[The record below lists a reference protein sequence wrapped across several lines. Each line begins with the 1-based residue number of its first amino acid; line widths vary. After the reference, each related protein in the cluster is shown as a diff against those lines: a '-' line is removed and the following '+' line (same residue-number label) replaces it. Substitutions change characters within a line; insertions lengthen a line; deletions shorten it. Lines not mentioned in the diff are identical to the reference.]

1 MRVKC
6 VVDTNVLISA
16 SLTKGAPFQ
25 VVEHLIKNN
34 ALIFSKETI
43 SELSSRIT
51 QPKFDK
57 YVSADDREAYVNNLI
72 LSADLVI
79 IDNLI
84 QGCRDR
90 DDDKFLE
97 TAVRGD
103 ADEYHRILRDM
114 GNKKT
119 VGDID
124 CQFMD
129 YEKVENYFGWTPQ
142 HGIND
147 GIAKTIKWYKR
158 YLRGANIE

>member
-16 SLTKGAPFQ
+16 ALTKGAPFRI
-25 VVEHLIKNN
+25 VEHLIKNN

-43 SELSSRIT
+43 SELSSRII

-57 YVSADDREAYVNNLI
+57 YVSAEDREAYVNNLI

-90 DDDKFLE
+90 NDKFLE
-97 TAVRGD
+97 TAVKGD
-103 ADEYHRILRDM
+103 AQFIISGDQDCLTMHRFEGIDIV
-114 GNKKT
+114 T
-119 VGDID
+119 V
-124 CQFMD
+124 QEFAV
-129 YEKVENYFGWTPQ
+129 YTV
-142 HGIND
+142 
-147 GIAKTIKWYKR
+147 
-158 YLRGANIE
+158 

>member
-16 SLTKGAPFQ
+16 ALTKGAPFRI
-25 VVEHLIKNN
+25 VEHLIKNN

-43 SELSSRIT
+43 SDLSSRKT
-51 QPKFDK
+51 QLKFDK
-57 YVSADDREAYVNNLI
+57 YVSAEDREAYVNNLI

-97 TAVRGD
+97 TAVKGD
-103 ADEYHRILRDM
+103 AQFIISGDQDLLTMHRFEGIDIV
-114 GNKKT
+114 T
-119 VGDID
+119 V
-124 CQFMD
+124 QVFAV
-129 YEKVENYFGWTPQ
+129 YTV
-142 HGIND
+142 
-147 GIAKTIKWYKR
+147 
-158 YLRGANIE
+158 

>member
-16 SLTKGAPFQ
+16 ALTKGAPFRI
-25 VVEHLIKNN
+25 VEHLIKNN

-43 SELSSRIT
+43 SKLSSRVT
-51 QPKFDK
+51 QPKFEK
-57 YVSADDREAYVNNLI
+57 YVSAEDREAYVNNLI

-97 TAVRGD
+97 TAVKGD
-103 ADEYHRILRDM
+103 AQYIISGDQDLLTMHRFEGIDIVTAQEFAVH
-114 GNKKT
+114 T
-119 VGDID
+119 V
-124 CQFMD
+124 
-129 YEKVENYFGWTPQ
+129 
-142 HGIND
+142 
-147 GIAKTIKWYKR
+147 
-158 YLRGANIE
+158 

>member
-16 SLTKGAPFQ
+16 ALTKGAPFRI
-25 VVEHLIKNN
+25 VEHLIKNN

-57 YVSADDREAYVNNLI
+57 YVSAEDREAYVNNLI

-97 TAVRGD
+97 TAVKGD
-103 ADEYHRILRDM
+103 AQFIITGDQDLLAIHRFEGIEIV
-114 GNKKT
+114 T
-119 VGDID
+119 V
-124 CQFMD
+124 QEFA
-129 YEKVENYFGWTPQ
+129 VHTV
-142 HGIND
+142 
-147 GIAKTIKWYKR
+147 
-158 YLRGANIE
+158 

>member
-16 SLTKGAPFQ
+16 ALTKGTPFLIL
-25 VVEHLIKNN
+25 EHLIKNN

-57 YVSADDREAYVNNLI
+57 YVSAEDHEAYVNNLI

-97 TAVRGD
+97 TAVKGD
-103 ADEYHRILRDM
+103 AQFIISGDQDLLTMHRFEGIDIV
-114 GNKKT
+114 T
-119 VGDID
+119 V
-124 CQFMD
+124 QEFAV
-129 YEKVENYFGWTPQ
+129 YTV
-142 HGIND
+142 
-147 GIAKTIKWYKR
+147 
-158 YLRGANIE
+158 

>member
-16 SLTKGAPFQ
+16 TLIKGALFR

-57 YVSADDREAYVNNLI
+57 YVSAEDHEAYVNNLI
-72 LSADLVI
+72 LSDDLVI

-97 TAVRGD
+97 TAVKSNAHLIISGGQD
-103 ADEYHRILRDM
+103 ILTMHRFEGIDIV
-114 GNKKT
+114 T
-119 VGDID
+119 V
-124 CQFMD
+124 QEFAV
-129 YEKVENYFGWTPQ
+129 YTV
-142 HGIND
+142 
-147 GIAKTIKWYKR
+147 
-158 YLRGANIE
+158 

>member
-16 SLTKGAPFQ
+16 ALTKGAPFR

-51 QPKFDK
+51 QSKFDK
-57 YVSADDREAYVNNLI
+57 YVSAEDREAYVNNLI

-79 IDNLI
+79 VDNLI

-97 TAVRGD
+97 TAVNEG
-103 ADEYHRILRDM
+103 
-114 GNKKT
+114 
-119 VGDID
+119 
-124 CQFMD
+124 
-129 YEKVENYFGWTPQ
+129 
-142 HGIND
+142 
-147 GIAKTIKWYKR
+147 
-158 YLRGANIE
+158 

>member
-1 MRVKC
+1 MILKC

-16 SLTKGAPFQ
+16 ALTKGTPFRI
-25 VVEHLIKNN
+25 VEHLIKNN

-43 SELSSRIT
+43 SELSSRII

-57 YVSADDREAYVNNLI
+57 YVSAEDREAYVNNLI

-97 TAVRGD
+97 TAVKGD
-103 ADEYHRILRDM
+103 ARFIISGDQDLLTMHQFEGIDIV
-114 GNKKT
+114 T
-119 VGDID
+119 V
-124 CQFMD
+124 QKFA
-129 YEKVENYFGWTPQ
+129 VHTV
-142 HGIND
+142 
-147 GIAKTIKWYKR
+147 
-158 YLRGANIE
+158 

>member
-16 SLTKGAPFQ
+16 ALTKGTPFRI
-25 VVEHLIKNN
+25 VEHLIKNN

-43 SELSSRIT
+43 SDLSSRKT
-51 QPKFDK
+51 QLKFDK
-57 YVSADDREAYVNNLI
+57 YVSAEDREAYVNNLI

-97 TAVRGD
+97 TAVKGD
-103 ADEYHRILRDM
+103 AQFIISGDQDLLTMHRFEGIDIV
-114 GNKKT
+114 T
-119 VGDID
+119 V
-124 CQFMD
+124 QEFA
-129 YEKVENYFGWTPQ
+129 VHTV
-142 HGIND
+142 
-147 GIAKTIKWYKR
+147 
-158 YLRGANIE
+158 

>member
-6 VVDTNVLISA
+6 VVDTNVLISVA
-16 SLTKGAPFQ
+16 LTKGEPFRI
-25 VVEHLIKNN
+25 VEHLIKNN

-43 SELSSRIT
+43 RELSSRII

-57 YVSADDREAYVNNLI
+57 YVSAEDREAYVNNLI

-97 TAVRGD
+97 TDVKFDARFIISGDQDLLTMHQFEGIDIVTVQDFAV
-103 ADEYHRILRDM
+103 Y
-114 GNKKT
+114 T
-119 VGDID
+119 V
-124 CQFMD
+124 
-129 YEKVENYFGWTPQ
+129 
-142 HGIND
+142 
-147 GIAKTIKWYKR
+147 
-158 YLRGANIE
+158 

>member
-16 SLTKGAPFQ
+16 ALTKGAPFR

-43 SELSSRIT
+43 SELSSRII

-57 YVSADDREAYVNNLI
+57 YVSAEDREAYVNNLI

-84 QGCRDR
+84 QGCRGR

-97 TAVRGD
+97 TAVKGD
-103 ADEYHRILRDM
+103 ARFIISGDQDLLTIHRFEGIDIV
-114 GNKKT
+114 T
-119 VGDID
+119 V
-124 CQFMD
+124 QEFAV
-129 YEKVENYFGWTPQ
+129 YTV
-142 HGIND
+142 
-147 GIAKTIKWYKR
+147 
-158 YLRGANIE
+158 

>member
-16 SLTKGAPFQ
+16 ALTNITPFRI
-25 VVEHLIKNN
+25 VEHLIKNN

-57 YVSADDREAYVNNLI
+57 YVSAEDREAYVNNLI

-97 TAVRGD
+97 TAVKGD
-103 ADEYHRILRDM
+103 AQFIISGDQDLLTMHRFEGIDIV
-114 GNKKT
+114 T
-119 VGDID
+119 V
-124 CQFMD
+124 QVFAV
-129 YEKVENYFGWTPQ
+129 YTV
-142 HGIND
+142 
-147 GIAKTIKWYKR
+147 
-158 YLRGANIE
+158 

>member
-16 SLTKGAPFQ
+16 ALTKGAPFRI
-25 VVEHLIKNN
+25 VEHLIKNN

-43 SELSSRIT
+43 NDLSSRKT
-51 QPKFDK
+51 QLKFDK
-57 YVSADDREAYVNNLI
+57 YVSAEDREAYVNNLI

-97 TAVRGD
+97 TAVKGD
-103 ADEYHRILRDM
+103 AQFIISGDQDLLTMHRFEGIDIV
-114 GNKKT
+114 T
-119 VGDID
+119 V
-124 CQFMD
+124 QEFA
-129 YEKVENYFGWTPQ
+129 VHTV
-142 HGIND
+142 
-147 GIAKTIKWYKR
+147 
-158 YLRGANIE
+158 

>member
-16 SLTKGAPFQ
+16 ALSKDAPFRIL
-25 VVEHLIKNN
+25 EHLIKNN

-43 SELSSRIT
+43 SELSSRII

-57 YVSADDREAYVNNLI
+57 YVSAEDREAYVNNLI

-97 TAVRGD
+97 TAVKSNAHFIISGD
-103 ADEYHRILRDM
+103 QDILTMHRFEGIDIV
-114 GNKKT
+114 T
-119 VGDID
+119 V
-124 CQFMD
+124 QEFAV
-129 YEKVENYFGWTPQ
+129 YKV
-142 HGIND
+142 
-147 GIAKTIKWYKR
+147 
-158 YLRGANIE
+158 

>member
-16 SLTKGAPFQ
+16 ALTKGAPFR

-43 SELSSRIT
+43 SELSSRII

-57 YVSADDREAYVNNLI
+57 YVSAEDREAYVNNLI

-97 TAVRGD
+97 TAVKGD
-103 ADEYHRILRDM
+103 AQFIITGDQDLLATHRFEGIDIV
-114 GNKKT
+114 T
-119 VGDID
+119 V
-124 CQFMD
+124 QEFA
-129 YEKVENYFGWTPQ
+129 VHTV
-142 HGIND
+142 
-147 GIAKTIKWYKR
+147 
-158 YLRGANIE
+158 

>member
-1 MRVKC
+1 MRLKC
-6 VVDTNVLISA
+6 VVDTNVLRSA
-16 SLTKGAPFQ
+16 PLTKGVPFRI
-25 VVEHLIKNN
+25 VENLIKNN
-34 ALIFSKETI
+34 ALIFSKVTI

-97 TAVRGD
+97 TAVKGD
-103 ADEYHRILRDM
+103 AQFIISGDQDLLTMHRFEGIDIV
-114 GNKKT
+114 T
-119 VGDID
+119 V
-124 CQFMD
+124 QVFAV
-129 YEKVENYFGWTPQ
+129 YTV
-142 HGIND
+142 
-147 GIAKTIKWYKR
+147 
-158 YLRGANIE
+158 

>member
-16 SLTKGAPFQ
+16 ALSKGAPFRIL
-25 VVEHLIKNN
+25 EHLIKNN

-43 SELSSRIT
+43 RELSSRIT
-51 QPKFDK
+51 QLQFDK
-57 YVSADDREAYVNNLI
+57 YVSAEDREAYVNNLI

-97 TAVRGD
+97 TAEKGD
-103 ADEYHRILRDM
+103 AQFIISGDQDLLTMHRFE
-114 GNKKT
+114 GNEIVT
-119 VGDID
+119 V
-124 CQFMD
+124 QEFAV
-129 YEKVENYFGWTPQ
+129 YTV
-142 HGIND
+142 
-147 GIAKTIKWYKR
+147 
-158 YLRGANIE
+158 

>member
-16 SLTKGAPFQ
+16 ALTKGVPFRI
-25 VVEHLIKNN
+25 VEHLIKNN

-84 QGCRDR
+84 QGCRDS

-97 TAVRGD
+97 TAVKGD
-103 ADEYHRILRDM
+103 AHFIISGDQDLITM
-114 GNKKT
+114 GQFEGIDIVT
-119 VGDID
+119 VKD
-124 CQFMD
+124 FAV
-129 YEKVENYFGWTPQ
+129 YTS
-142 HGIND
+142 
-147 GIAKTIKWYKR
+147 
-158 YLRGANIE
+158 

>member
-16 SLTKGAPFQ
+16 ALTKGVPFRI
-25 VVEHLIKNN
+25 VEHLIKNN

-51 QPKFDK
+51 QPQFDK
-57 YVSADDREAYVNNLI
+57 YVSAEDHEAYVNNLI
-72 LSADLVI
+72 FSADLVI

-97 TAVRGD
+97 TAVKGD
-103 ADEYHRILRDM
+103 AQFIISGDQDLLTMHRFEGIDIV
-114 GNKKT
+114 T
-119 VGDID
+119 V
-124 CQFMD
+124 QVFAV
-129 YEKVENYFGWTPQ
+129 YTV
-142 HGIND
+142 
-147 GIAKTIKWYKR
+147 
-158 YLRGANIE
+158 

>member
-6 VVDTNVLISA
+6 VNDTNVLISSA
-16 SLTKGAPFQ
+16 LTKGAPFRI
-25 VVEHLIKNN
+25 VEHLIKNN

-51 QPKFDK
+51 QPKFEK
-57 YVSADDREAYVNNLI
+57 YVSAEDREAYVNNLI

-97 TAVRGD
+97 TAVKGD
-103 ADEYHRILRDM
+103 ARFIISGDQDLLTMHQFEGIDIV
-114 GNKKT
+114 T
-119 VGDID
+119 V
-124 CQFMD
+124 QEFAV
-129 YEKVENYFGWTPQ
+129 YTV
-142 HGIND
+142 
-147 GIAKTIKWYKR
+147 
-158 YLRGANIE
+158 

>member
-6 VVDTNVLISA
+6 VVDTNALINA
-16 SLTKGAPFQ
+16 ALTKGAAFR

-43 SELSSRIT
+43 RELSFRIT

-57 YVSADDREAYVNNLI
+57 YVSAEDPDAYVNNLI

-97 TAVRGD
+97 TVVKDDACFIISGD
-103 ADEYHRILRDM
+103 QDLLTMHRFE
-114 GNKKT
+114 
-119 VGDID
+119 DID
-124 CQFMD
+124 IVTVQSLLFILF
-129 YEKVENYFGWTPQ
+129 KNG
-142 HGIND
+142 
-147 GIAKTIKWYKR
+147 
-158 YLRGANIE
+158 

>member
-16 SLTKGAPFQ
+16 ALTKGAPFRI
-25 VVEHLIKNN
+25 VEHLIKNN

-43 SELSSRIT
+43 SELSSRII

-57 YVSADDREAYVNNLI
+57 YVSAEDREAYVNNLI

-97 TAVRGD
+97 TAVKGD
-103 ADEYHRILRDM
+103 ARFIISADQDLLTMHRFEGIDIVTAQEFAVH
-114 GNKKT
+114 T
-119 VGDID
+119 V
-124 CQFMD
+124 
-129 YEKVENYFGWTPQ
+129 
-142 HGIND
+142 
-147 GIAKTIKWYKR
+147 
-158 YLRGANIE
+158 

>member
-16 SLTKGAPFQ
+16 ALTKGAPFR
-25 VVEHLIKNN
+25 VVERLIKNN

-51 QPKFDK
+51 QSKFDK
-57 YVSADDREAYVNNLI
+57 YVSAEDREAYVNNLI

-90 DDDKFLE
+90 GDDKFLE
-97 TAVRGD
+97 TAVKGD
-103 ADEYHRILRDM
+103 AQFIISSGRDLLAMHRFEGIDIV
-114 GNKKT
+114 T
-119 VGDID
+119 V
-124 CQFMD
+124 QEFA
-129 YEKVENYFGWTPQ
+129 VHTV
-142 HGIND
+142 
-147 GIAKTIKWYKR
+147 
-158 YLRGANIE
+158 

>member
-16 SLTKGAPFQ
+16 ALTKGAPFWI
-25 VVEHLIKNN
+25 VEHLIKNN

-51 QPKFDK
+51 QPKFNK
-57 YVSADDREAYVNNLI
+57 YVSTKDRETYINNLI

-84 QGCRDR
+84 QGCRDS

-97 TAVRGD
+97 TAVKGD
-103 ADEYHRILRDM
+103 AHFIIS
-114 GNKKT
+114 
-119 VGDID
+119 GDQDLLTMDQFEGID
-124 CQFMD
+124 IVTGQDFAV
-129 YEKVENYFGWTPQ
+129 YTS
-142 HGIND
+142 
-147 GIAKTIKWYKR
+147 
-158 YLRGANIE
+158 

>member
-6 VVDTNVLISA
+6 VVDTNILISDA
-16 SLTKGAPFQ
+16 LIKGRPFRI
-25 VVEHLIKNN
+25 VEHLIKNN

-57 YVSADDREAYVNNLI
+57 YVSAEDREAYVNNLI

-90 DDDKFLE
+90 NDDKFLE
-97 TAVRGD
+97 TAVKGD
-103 ADEYHRILRDM
+103 AQFIISGDQDLLTMHRFEGIDIV
-114 GNKKT
+114 T
-119 VGDID
+119 V
-124 CQFMD
+124 QEFA
-129 YEKVENYFGWTPQ
+129 VHTV
-142 HGIND
+142 
-147 GIAKTIKWYKR
+147 
-158 YLRGANIE
+158 

>member
-16 SLTKGAPFQ
+16 ALTKGVPFRI
-25 VVEHLIKNN
+25 VEHLIKNN

-51 QPKFDK
+51 QPQFDK
-57 YVSADDREAYVNNLI
+57 YVSAEDHEAYVNNLI
-72 LSADLVI
+72 FSADLVI

-97 TAVRGD
+97 TAVKGD
-103 ADEYHRILRDM
+103 AQFIISGDQDLLTMHRFEGIDIV
-114 GNKKT
+114 T
-119 VGDID
+119 V
-124 CQFMD
+124 QEFAV
-129 YEKVENYFGWTPQ
+129 YTV
-142 HGIND
+142 
-147 GIAKTIKWYKR
+147 
-158 YLRGANIE
+158 